1 MISHEA
7 SMRCMCVWCFKKSS
21 PRASGLDGV
30 SVYIFVGTDVFWFSL
45 DASQDAIY
53 GLFGWRFL
61 EGLEV

>member
-1 MISHEA
+1 MSGVL
-7 SMRCMCVWCFKKSS
+7 RKVS